1 MTKHQNLTEGAISG
15 HLFRLS
21 GVMIIGFIA
30 WTLGGLIEIFYL
42 GMVGLDALAA
52 ITFAFPLTMSLTAF
66 IRGIGVGASS
76 IIARALGESDRDKAA
91 TTTSHC
97 NMIVILIT
105 VTLSLLGFLTAEIFY
120 LAMGARNEVLNL
132 AVAYTQIWL
141 LGFPMIGMAMVS
153 NGMIRSFGDASFSAS
168 IMLSAPLVQIIL
180 GPFLIFGW
188 LGLPALGVIG
198 AAWVAVIGGVC
209 QFVIGAYWFFIKEKL
224 LRAEFPSLWSS
235 CKDILHVGIPA
246 ASTNLIGPLST
257 GITTWL
263 LSGYG
268 IAVVAGF
275 GVASRIESVAGMVT
289 VGFATSIVPIVGQN
303 WGARK
308 FDRVY
313 AALKTCYLACHAW
326 GLIAATGIWMGAVF
340 LVRLFSDQEAIL
352 ESAVWFLY
360 IVPLSIGFAGMV
372 NIATHSFNALR
383 TPLPALVLSLA
394 RVLFVYVPLAAAL
407 QLWIGYQGVFIAIA
421 LSNMIVG
428 LLAYFWNNYAL
439 EKRIHGLVND

>member
-97 NMIVILIT
+97 NMIVLLIT

-153 NGMIRSFGDASFSAS
+153 NGMIRSFGDASFSAC

-209 QFVIGAYWFFIKEKL
+209 QFLIGAYWFFIKEKL
-224 LRAEFPSLWSS
+224 LRAEWGKAEGKGEKSL
-235 CKDILHVGIPA
+235 
-246 ASTNLIGPLST
+246 
-257 GITTWL
+257 
-263 LSGYG
+263 Y
-268 IAVVAGF
+268 
-275 GVASRIESVAGMVT
+275 R
-289 VGFATSIVPIVGQN
+289 
-303 WGARK
+303 
-308 FDRVY
+308 
-313 AALKTCYLACHAW
+313 
-326 GLIAATGIWMGAVF
+326 
-340 LVRLFSDQEAIL
+340 
-352 ESAVWFLY
+352 
-360 IVPLSIGFAGMV
+360 
-372 NIATHSFNALR
+372 
-383 TPLPALVLSLA
+383 
-394 RVLFVYVPLAAAL
+394 
-407 QLWIGYQGVFIAIA
+407 GYQFC
-421 LSNMIVG
+421 
-428 LLAYFWNNYAL
+428 
-439 EKRIHGLVND
+439 